1 VDDASALR
9 RSEQRLQG
17 IIASA
22 MDAII
27 TVDSSQ
33 RIIVFNKAAEQIL
46 HCSAAEALGQPID
59 KFIPTKS
66 REAHHKH
73 ISGFATTGVTS
84 RSMYSPGTLFA
95 LGADGKEFPIEATIS
110 QVETNGEKL
119 FTVIL
124 RDISARLRME
134 TELRHA
140 QKMEA
145 VGQLAGGVAHEFNN
159 FLGVILGYCEL
170 LSEEAGEQGK
180 IENCAVAIKTA
191 TQHAT
196 SLTRQL
202 LAFSRKQVLKPQV
215 LDLNRVI
222 WESHNLL
229 RRLVPANIEVVPVLA
244 SDIGKIKADAG
255 QVQQILIN
263 LLVNAR
269 DAMPEGGKVTIE
281 TSEFEVDEGL
291 EAGRYVRLSFT
302 DSGAGM
308 NAETRLHLFE
318 PFYTTK
324 ELGKGTGLG
333 LTTIYGIV
341 KQANGHIRVESSEG
355 KGTTFHIHLPIVD
368 DLAPQA
374 TVELPPSAKTSE
386 PITILIVEDETSLR
400 RLLCLCLE
408 KRNHTVLAAKDGL
421 EALEVFRER
430 AADIDLVVTDLVMPR
445 MDGLELRN
453 RVLALRPDVKF
464 LFMSGYAEH
473 ILEQHPSEGCLF
485 LEKPFLPEELAK
497 KVASLMAGDVAA

>member
-1 VDDASALR
+1 
-9 RSEQRLQG
+9 
-17 IIASA
+17 
-22 MDAII
+22 
-27 TVDSSQ
+27 
-33 RIIVFNKAAEQIL
+33 
-46 HCSAAEALGQPID
+46 
-59 KFIPTKS
+59 
-66 REAHHKH
+66 
-73 ISGFATTGVTS
+73 
-84 RSMYSPGTLFA
+84 
-95 LGADGKEFPIEATIS
+95 
-110 QVETNGEKL
+110 
-119 FTVIL
+119 
-124 RDISARLRME
+124 
-134 TELRHA
+134 
-140 QKMEA
+140 
-145 VGQLAGGVAHEFNN
+145 
-159 FLGVILGYCEL
+159 
-170 LSEEAGEQGK
+170 
-180 IENCAVAIKTA
+180 
-191 TQHAT
+191 
-196 SLTRQL
+196 
-202 LAFSRKQVLKPQV
+202 
-215 LDLNRVI
+215 
-222 WESHNLL
+222 
-229 RRLVPANIEVVPVLA
+229 
-244 SDIGKIKADAG
+244 
-255 QVQQILIN
+255 
-263 LLVNAR
+263 
-269 DAMPEGGKVTIE
+269 
-281 TSEFEVDEGL
+281 
-291 EAGRYVRLSFT
+291 
-302 DSGAGM
+302 M